1 VVPILQITRGFATRD
16 LQFGHHSCGKLATL
30 VVPINYKSFV
40 ASPLTLCR
48 LALFTLCCAA
58 NWWLKR
64 RQPVSAPLV
73 ASRPNGRRRAT
84 LSQKF
89 QKTPQFIT

>member
-1 VVPILQITRGFATRD
+1 MTTLETAFIIGVNRGQTIVESARDVPY
-16 LQFGHHSCGKLATL
+16 S
-30 VVPINYKSFV
+30 
-40 ASPLTLCR
+40 LCR
-48 LALFTLCCAA
+48 LALFTLCSAA
-58 NWWLKR
+58 TWWLKR

-73 ASRPNGRRRAT
+73 ASRLNGRRRAT